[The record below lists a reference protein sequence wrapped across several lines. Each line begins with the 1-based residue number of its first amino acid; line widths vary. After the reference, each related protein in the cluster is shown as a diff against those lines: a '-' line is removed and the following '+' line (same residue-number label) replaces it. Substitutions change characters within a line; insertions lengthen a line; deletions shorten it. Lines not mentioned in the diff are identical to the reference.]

1 MRYLQEFLAVAL
13 AEMRAARR
21 LARTW
26 IFVAVTVLIGF
37 ATYLQY
43 AFMHGFGSG
52 FSATIGA
59 FGPRML
65 VTSIGMTMV
74 VVLIVGIVFLAFD
87 IRARDQRER
96 MAEVLDARP
105 IGNINL
111 LAGRLAGLVF
121 MLWLTVAVLMGL
133 MQLVGVTA
141 KASGWWIG
149 DTVEPIS
156 VASFLVFDAVPALAL
171 WGSLVILLAV
181 AVRNRLVTAIAAL
194 AIFGLYVWA
203 GFEMPRYLGPAV
215 GGFQAFQTLGSDLL
229 PEFATAGLVV
239 QRLATLGLAGA
250 MLVLAAAL
258 HPRRDG
264 RARGERLALAAVLAG
279 LAGTGIGY
287 LVMDAM
293 NGHARQA
300 EWTAVHAAAE
310 AEPRADLVR
319 VGGSVVIDPGER
331 LGLKLVYGLTAPE
344 RLDELVFSFNPG
356 LEVSELRLD
365 GVSAASS
372 HEAGLLRVALPTP
385 LQPGDR
391 VELQIAAAGVPDA
404 SFAYLDSDIDMAL
417 VAGQAGNLFLLG
429 TDGSVFDTRYVALM
443 PGVRWLPLPGPATGD
458 GDLALYGRDYFTVDL
473 EVEVP
478 TGWLVAGPGRRREA
492 GEGRF
497 RFAPAAPVP
506 EVALLAS
513 AFERRHM
520 EVADVAFEL
529 LLHPGHGEHLSLF
542 ADAVDELEERIEEI
556 LARAQ
561 AAGLAYPYDG
571 LSLVEVPARLRVFG
585 GGWRM
590 DSVQALPGIM
600 MLREYGL
607 PTARFDTLFALRER
621 SGGGGGAGEDPG
633 TEAGLAK
640 VAVLEQ
646 FFASDF
652 SGGKLVD
659 GVTRSF
665 LKFQTGAHGQ
675 GAIAL
680 DYVCHELAAGV
691 IHHRQVGDYFSPR
704 TFASSADLNQAITG
718 LILGIVT
725 GGGGSIS
732 IGNMTAPKRASVW
745 SRALGTSLAT
755 LDPGDE
761 GHEALNVLSLK
772 APAVAKSIIDGLGR
786 DAAAAFLAELRR
798 RFAGSNFTAADF
810 RAVAADTGTDLDSL
824 LGDWLGA
831 RELPGFLVSEAQVV
845 RLTDG
850 ERGEPRYQ
858 VRAHVRND
866 EPTPGL
872 VRFGTVPANEDAA
885 RIWGDPVRIGGDAA
899 VEIGLVVGSP
909 PAEVWVSPYLS
920 LNRRDIHLEVPE
932 FDDKSAVDAEPL
944 NGSRE
949 SPWRP
954 QADPGIVVDD
964 LDPGFSIVYE
974 TMADKDRYEQ
984 QAPNWLAGNVDMDQG
999 LPVYDA
1005 FVLPAKGWM
1014 RIELPGSWGRYRH
1027 TVASAFPGDGRA
1039 SVRFVAQLPEAGRW
1053 RVDYHVPEM
1062 EFSKNSPTGGSVTI
1076 RIQTNVLARSKG
1088 NYEVKLL
1095 ADGVDA
1101 TVEFDADVATIGWN
1115 GLGEFRLPAGEVSL
1129 VLSNKTAGSIVVADA
1144 VRWRRVEER

>member
-1 MRYLQEFLAVAL
+1 MRHLQEFLAVAL
-13 AEMRAARR
+13 AEMRATRR

-26 IFVAVTVLIGF
+26 VFVGLTALIGF

-52 FSATIGA
+52 FSATVGA
-59 FGPRML
+59 FGPRTL
-65 VTSIGMTMV
+65 VASIGMTMV

-133 MQLVGVTA
+133 MQLIGVTA
-141 KASGWWIG
+141 KASGWWMG

-156 VASFLVFDAVPALAL
+156 MASFLLFDAVPALAL

-181 AVRNRLVTAIAAL
+181 AVRNRLVTAIAVL
-194 AIFGLYVWA
+194 AIFGLYVWG
-203 GFEMPRYLGPAV
+203 GFEMPRYLGPAL
-215 GGFQAFQTLGSDLL
+215 GGFQAFLTFGSDLL
-229 PEFATAGLVV
+229 PEFANPGLIV
-239 QRLATLGLAGA
+239 QRLATLSLAGA
-250 MLVLAAAL
+250 LLVLAAAL

-264 RARGERLALAAVLAG
+264 RARGQRLALAAVLAG

-287 LVMDAM
+287 LLMDAM
-293 NGHARQA
+293 NERTRQA
-300 EWTAVHAAAE
+300 DWTATHVAAE
-310 AEPRADLVR
+310 AEPRADLERVR
-319 VGGSVVIDPGER
+319 GSVVIEPGER
-331 LGLKLVYGLTAPE
+331 LTLKLVYGLTAPE

-356 LEVSELRLD
+356 LEVSELLLD
-365 GVSAASS
+365 GVPAASS
-372 HEAGLLRVALPTP
+372 HESGLLRVALPAP
-385 LQPGDR
+385 LHPGNR

-417 VAGQAGNLFLLG
+417 IAGQAGNLFLLG

-443 PGVRWLPLPGPATGD
+443 PGVRWLPLPGAATGN
-458 GDLALYGRDYFTVDL
+458 GDPAHYGRDYFTVDL

-478 TGWLVAGPGRRREA
+478 TGWLVAGPGRRREV

-497 RFAPAAPVP
+497 RFAPAVPVP

-513 AFERRHM
+513 VFERRHM
-520 EVADVAFEL
+520 EVADVSFEL

-542 ADAVDELEERIEEI
+542 ADAVDELEERIGEI

-571 LSLVEVPARLRVFG
+571 LSLVEVPYRLRVFG

-621 SGGGGGAGEDPG
+621 FDGGFQAGEDPG

-704 TFASSADLNQAITG
+704 TFASSADLNQAISG
-718 LILGIVT
+718 LIVGIVS

-732 IGNMTAPKRASVW
+732 IGNLTAPKRASVW

-786 DAAAAFLAELRR
+786 DATAAFLAELRR
-798 RFAGSNFTAADF
+798 RYAGSNFTAADF
-810 RAVAADTGTDLDSL
+810 KAVAADTGADLDSL

-831 RELPGFLVSEAQVV
+831 AALPGFLASEARVV
-845 RLTDG
+845 RLADG

-872 VRFGTVPANEDAA
+872 VRFGTVPAKDDAP
-885 RIWGDPVRIGGDAA
+885 RVWSDPVRVGGNAA
-899 VEIGLVVGSP
+899 VEVGLVVGTP

-920 LNRRDIHLEVPE
+920 LNRRDIRLEVPE
-932 FDDKSAVDAEPL
+932 FDVKSVVDAEPF

-949 SPWRP
+949 SQWRP
-954 QADPGIVVDD
+954 QVDPGIVVDD
-964 LDPGFSIVYE
+964 LDPGFSVVYE
-974 TMADKDRYEQ
+974 TTADKDRYEQ

-999 LPVYDA
+999 LPAYDP
-1005 FVLPAKGWM
+1005 FGLRPRGWM

-1027 TVASAFPGDGRA
+1027 TVASAFPGDGGA
-1039 SVRFVAQLPEAGRW
+1039 SARFAAQLPEAGRW

-1062 EFSKNSPTGGSVTI
+1062 KFRKNSPAGGTVMVQVRTG
-1076 RIQTNVLARSKG
+1076 VLTQRKG
-1088 NYEVKLL
+1088 NYEMKIV
-1095 ADGVDA
+1095 ADGVDP
-1101 TVEFDADVATIGWN
+1101 TVEFDGEAATIGWN

-1129 VLSNKTAGSIVVADA
+1129 VVSNETSGSMVIADA
-1144 VRWRRVEER
+1144 VRWRRVAER